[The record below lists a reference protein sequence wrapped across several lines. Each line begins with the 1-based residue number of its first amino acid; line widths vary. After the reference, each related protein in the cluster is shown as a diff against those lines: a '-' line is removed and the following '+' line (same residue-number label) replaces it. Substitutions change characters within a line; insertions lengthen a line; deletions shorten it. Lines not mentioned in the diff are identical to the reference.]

1 MAGAAELFTVCG
13 SCGQQVSTFV
23 TECPY
28 CGNRLRKRAPKLDR
42 KDGDLEA
49 LFAQL
54 ESSDDGNVVPL
65 RSPTPP
71 PVQKKP
77 SRFRRAPKP
86 DAIPK
91 PAKAPKGPRASTA
104 AKRKAP
110 RRSRRPAPAYRGD
123 PRPWATLAIVLIS
136 LIGLPVTV
144 AIGQEKVWLAG
155 GIDGNPLW
163 LFLTSSFTYI
173 GTWHAL
179 GVLTTLGVF
188 GWLWERRLGRLGSVL
203 VVGTFLVAAVG
214 GLALASAADASNAQ
228 TGAVGAASALATAWI
243 VTELRARQRGD
254 ALDGDLLGAA
264 VLLVVALLVS
274 AVTAAGAPI
283 AGLWG
288 LLVGGLLGLGLS
300 AARR

>member
-54 ESSDDGNVVPL
+54 DSSGDDVVPL

-71 PVQKKP
+71 PAQKKP

-91 PAKAPKGPRASTA
+91 PAKAKTQRQR
-104 AKRKAP
+104 RKA
-110 RRSRRPAPAYRGD
+110 AAYAGD
-123 PRPWATLAIVLIS
+123 PRPWATIAIVLIS

-144 AIGQEKVWLAG
+144 AIGQENVWLAG
-155 GIDGNPLW
+155 GIDGSPLW
-163 LFLTSSFTYI
+163 LFLTSSFTYV

-179 GVLTTLGVF
+179 GVLTALGVF
-188 GWLWERRLGRLGSVL
+188 GWLWERRMGRLGSLLVL
-203 VVGTFLVAAVG
+203 GTFLVAGVG

-243 VTELRARQRGD
+243 VAELRARRRNESI
-254 ALDGDLLGAA
+254 DGDLLGAA
-264 VLLVVALLVS
+264 VLLAVALLVS

-283 AGLWG
+283 AGAWG
-288 LLVGGLLGLGLS
+288 VLVGLLLGLGLS

>member
-1 MAGAAELFTVCG
+1 MSGAAELFTVCG

-54 ESSDDGNVVPL
+54 ESSDDDNVVPL

-71 PVQKKP
+71 PTKRKP
-77 SRFRRAPKP
+77 SRFRRAGKS
-86 DAIPK
+86 DEIPR
-91 PAKAPKGPRASTA
+91 PAKAK
-104 AKRKAP
+104 AKTSRHG
-110 RRSRRPAPAYRGD
+110 RRPAPVRTGD
-123 PRPWATLAIVLIS
+123 PRPWATIAIVLIS

-144 AIGQEKVWLAG
+144 AIGQEQVWLAG
-155 GIDGNPLW
+155 GLDGNPLW
-163 LFLTSSFTYI
+163 VFLTSSFTYV

-179 GVLTTLGVF
+179 GVLTCLGVF
-188 GWLWERRLGRLGSVL
+188 GWLWERRMGRLGSL
-203 VVGTFLVAAVG
+203 VVLGTFLVAGVG
-214 GLALASAADASNAQ
+214 GLALASAVDAANAQ

-243 VTELRARQRGD
+243 VAELRARRRNE
-254 ALDGDLLGAA
+254 AIDGDLLGAA
-264 VLLVVALLVS
+264 VLLAVALLVS

-283 AGLWG
+283 AGAWG
-288 LLVGGLLGLGLS
+288 VLAGSLLGLGLS

>member
-1 MAGAAELFTVCG
+1 MSGAAELFTVCG

-54 ESSDDGNVVPL
+54 ESDEGVTPL

-71 PVQKKP
+71 PKKP
-77 SRFRRAPKP
+77 LIARFRRKS
-86 DAIPK
+86 
-91 PAKAPKGPRASTA
+91 KGGTPRSAPRAVAT
-104 AKRKAP
+104 AP
-110 RRSRRPAPAYRGD
+110 RRLRRPASSGTGEG
-123 PRPWATLAIVLIS
+123 RPWATIAIVLIS

-144 AIGQEKVWLAG
+144 AIGQENVWLAG
-155 GIDGNPLW
+155 GIDGSRLW
-163 LFLTSSFTYI
+163 LFLTSSFTYV

-179 GVLTTLGVF
+179 GVLTCLGVF
-188 GWLWERRLGRLGSVL
+188 GWLWERRAGPFGSLLVL
-203 VVGTFLVAAVG
+203 GTFLVAGVG
-214 GLALASAADASNAQ
+214 GLALASAVDPADAQ

-243 VTELRARQRGD
+243 VAELRARRRHESI
-254 ALDGDLLGAA
+254 DGDLLGAS
-264 VLLVVALLVS
+264 VLLAVALLVS
-274 AVTAAGAPI
+274 AVTAAGAPV
-283 AGLWG
+283 AGAWG
-288 LLVGGLLGLGLS
+288 LIVGLPLGFALS

>member
-1 MAGAAELFTVCG
+1 MSGAAELFTVCG

-54 ESSDDGNVVPL
+54 DSDDDVAPL
-65 RSPTPP
+65 RSPAPP
-71 PVQKKP
+71 PKKP
-77 SRFRRAPKP
+77 WTSRLRRK
-86 DAIPK
+86 
-91 PAKAPKGPRASTA
+91 AKAGAKPKGS
-104 AKRKAP
+104 AKATAP
-110 RRSRRPAPAYRGD
+110 RRARSRAPSGTGD
-123 PRPWATLAIVLIS
+123 FRPWATITLVLIS

-163 LFLTSSFTYI
+163 LFLTSSFTYV

-179 GVLTTLGVF
+179 GVLTCLGVF
-188 GWLWERRLGRLGSVL
+188 GWLWERRAGPRLGALIVL
-203 VVGTFLVAAVG
+203 GTYLVAGVG
-214 GLALASAADASNAQ
+214 GLALASVVDTSNAQ
-228 TGAVGAASALATAWI
+228 TGAVGAAAALATAWI
-243 VTELRARQRGD
+243 VAELRARRRNESI
-254 ALDGDLLGAA
+254 DGDLLGAS
-264 VLLVVALLVS
+264 VLLAVALLVS

-283 AGLWG
+283 AGVWG
-288 LLVGGLLGLGLS
+288 LLVGLLLGLGLS

>member
-54 ESSDDGNVVPL
+54 DASDDNVVPL

-71 PVQKKP
+71 PVKKKP

-91 PAKAPKGPRASTA
+91 AAKARA
-104 AKRKAP
+104 KAP
-110 RRSRRPAPAYRGD
+110 RRTRSRAASRTGE
-123 PRPWATLAIVLIS
+123 PRPWATIAIVLIS

-163 LFLTSSFTYI
+163 LFLTSSFTYV

-179 GVLTTLGVF
+179 AVLTCFGVF
-188 GWLWERRLGRLGSVL
+188 GWLWERRAGRLGS
-203 VVGTFLVAAVG
+203 FLVLGTYLVAGVG
-214 GLALASAADASNAQ
+214 GLALAAAVDTSDAQ
-228 TGAVGAASALATAWI
+228 TGAIGAASALATAWI
-243 VTELRARQRGD
+243 VAELRARRRNESI
-254 ALDGDLLGAA
+254 DGDLPGAA
-264 VLLVVALLVS
+264 VLLAVALLTS
-274 AVTAAGAPI
+274 AVIAAGAPI
-283 AGLWG
+283 AGAWG
-288 LLVGGLLGLGLS
+288 VLVGVLLGLGLS

>member
-1 MAGAAELFTVCG
+1 MSGAAELFTVCG

-54 ESSDDGNVVPL
+54 ESSEDSADVVPL

-71 PVQKKP
+71 PEKKKS
-77 SRFRRAPKP
+77 SRFRRKPKP
-86 DAIPK
+86 DAVPK
-91 PAKAPKGPRASTA
+91 PAKAK
-104 AKRKAP
+104 KQP
-110 RRSRRPAPAYRGD
+110 RRKRQKSPAYTGER
-123 PRPWATLAIVLIS
+123 RPWATLVIVLVS

-144 AIGQEKVWLAG
+144 AVGQENVWLAG

-163 LFLTSSFTYI
+163 RLLSSSFTYAS
-173 GTWHAL
+173 TWHAL
-179 GVLTTLGVF
+179 GVLTCFGVF
-188 GWLWERRLGRLGSVL
+188 GWLWERRAGTLGSL
-203 VVGTFLVAAVG
+203 IVVGTFLIAGVG
-214 GLALASAADASNAQ
+214 GLGIASLAGATDVQ

-243 VTELRARQRGD
+243 VAEIRARRREE

-264 VLLVVALLVS
+264 VLLAVALLVS

-283 AGLWG
+283 AGVWG
-288 LLVGGLLGLGLS
+288 LLVGLLLGLGLS

>member
-1 MAGAAELFTVCG
+1 MSGAAELFTVCG

-54 ESSDDGNVVPL
+54 ESADEDADVVPL

-71 PVQKKP
+71 PVERR
-77 SRFRRAPKP
+77 SRFRR
-86 DAIPK
+86 
-91 PAKAPKGPRASTA
+91 G
-104 AKRKAP
+104 
-110 RRSRRPAPAYRGD
+110 SRRPTAARSTGSRRARAPRYDGER
-123 PRPWATLAIVLIS
+123 RPWVTITLLLVA

-144 AIGQEKVWLAG
+144 AIGQEQVWLAG
-155 GIDGNPLW
+155 GLDGNPLW
-163 LFLTSSFTYI
+163 KLLTSAWTYA

-179 GVLTTLGVF
+179 GVLTCFGVF
-188 GWLWERRLGRLGSVL
+188 GWLWERRAGTLGALVVLGS
-203 VVGTFLVAAVG
+203 FLVAGVG
-214 GLALASAADASNAQ
+214 GLAVASALDPSAVQ
-228 TGAVGAASALATAWI
+228 TGAVGAAAALATAWI
-243 VTELRARQRGD
+243 VAELRARRRGD

-264 VLLVVALLVS
+264 VLLAVALLVS

-283 AGLWG
+283 AGAWG
-288 LLVGGLLGLGLS
+288 LLVGLVLGLGLS

>member
-1 MAGAAELFTVCG
+1 MSGAAELFTVCG

-54 ESSDDGNVVPL
+54 ESDEDVAPL

-71 PVQKKP
+71 PKKP
-77 SRFRRAPKP
+77 WTDRFRRKAKPGGKLKAVPK
-86 DAIPK
+86 A
-91 PAKAPKGPRASTA
+91 TA
-104 AKRKAP
+104 TAP
-110 RRSRRPAPAYRGD
+110 RRVRRPARSSTGD
-123 PRPWATLAIVLIS
+123 TRPWATIVLVLIS

-144 AIGQEKVWLAG
+144 AIGQENVWLAG

-163 LFLTSSFTYI
+163 LFLTSSFTYV

-179 GVLTTLGVF
+179 GVLTCLGVF
-188 GWLWERRLGRLGSVL
+188 GWLWERRAGPRLGALIVL
-203 VVGTFLVAAVG
+203 GTYLVAGVG
-214 GLALASAADASNAQ
+214 GLALASVADASNAQ
-228 TGAVGAASALATAWI
+228 TGAVGAAAALATAWI
-243 VTELRARQRGD
+243 VAELRARRRNESI
-254 ALDGDLLGAA
+254 DGDLLGAS
-264 VLLVVALLVS
+264 VLLAVALLVS

-283 AGLWG
+283 AGVWG
-288 LLVGGLLGLGLS
+288 LILGVGLGLGLS